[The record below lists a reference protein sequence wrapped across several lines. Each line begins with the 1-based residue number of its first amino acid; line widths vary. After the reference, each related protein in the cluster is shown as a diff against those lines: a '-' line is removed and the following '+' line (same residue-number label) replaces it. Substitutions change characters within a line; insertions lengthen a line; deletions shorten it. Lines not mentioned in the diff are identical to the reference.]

1 MNFLAGVDEVG
12 RGSIAGPVTAAAV
25 ILRNTN
31 TINGLNDSKALS
43 SHKRQELDSLIKEES
58 ISWNIAFISA
68 TKIDQ
73 INILQASLLAMKRAV
88 EGLDFE
94 PDKVLVDGLYKPDL
108 SNPSEAIVK
117 GDTKHESIMAASIIA
132 KVARDKHMI
141 NLHKKYP
148 QFQNGAIGSTWAAPA
163 RPRSSGESPGM
174 FLGTFQCCFMTTDH
188 T

>member
-43 SHKRQELDSLIKEES
+43 SLKSQELDSLIKEES

-148 QFQNGAIGSTWAAPA
+148 HYGFVHHKGYPTKFHLNALELYGPCKEHRKSF
-163 RPRSSGESPGM
+163 RPLR
-174 FLGTFQCCFMTTDH
+174 DKIY
-188 T
+188 